1 MVDPVIGLSDGAA
14 EPPPTPSQ
22 PLLQMDGIVKRFGG
36 VLALDGV
43 SLSVER
49 GSVVGLV
56 GDNGAGK
63 STLIKVISGAH
74 PPDGGVVRFDGAPVR
89 IASPRF
95 AKDIGIE
102 TVYQDLALVDTLDAA
117 GNIFLGREIVRW
129 GAGPLKVLNKRRMQR
144 AARDLLGQLGL
155 ELPSS
160 GTEVGMLSGGQR
172 QSVAISRALYTRPK
186 LVILDEPTSALAVT
200 EARKVLA
207 LPRTLAAQGVSV
219 IIISHTLQ
227 DVLDVTDRI
236 VVLRKGRKVADLAT
250 SETSLEDL
258 VTFIVGSERAQG
270 AGYA

>member
-1 MVDPVIGLSDGAA
+1 MADA
-14 EPPPTPSQ
+14 T
-22 PLLQMDGIVKRFGG
+22 PLLQLDGIVKRFGG
-36 VLALDGV
+36 VLALDDV
-43 SLSVER
+43 SMSVER
-49 GSVVGLV
+49 GTVVGLV

-63 STLIKVISGAH
+63 STLIKVVSGAH
-74 PPDGGVVRFDGAPVR
+74 PPDGGSVRFDGTPVR

-95 AKDIGIE
+95 AKEIGIE

-117 GNIFLGREIVRW
+117 GNIFLGREIVRF
-129 GAGPLKVLNKRRMQR
+129 GAGPVKVLHKRRMQLS
-144 AARDLLGQLGL
+144 ARDLLGQLGL

-200 EARKVLA
+200 EARKVLE
-207 LPRTLAAQGVSV
+207 LPRTLAGQGVAV

-250 SETSLEDL
+250 ADTSLEEL
-258 VTFIVGSERAQG
+258 VTYIVGSERAKG